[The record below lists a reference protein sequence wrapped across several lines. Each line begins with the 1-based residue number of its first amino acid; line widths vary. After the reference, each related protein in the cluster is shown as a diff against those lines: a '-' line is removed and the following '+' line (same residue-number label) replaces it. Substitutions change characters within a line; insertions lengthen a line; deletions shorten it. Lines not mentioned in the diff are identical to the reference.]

1 MANVERMSGKG
12 FMRREWRELGRLVV
26 DSLVAGMFVSL
37 VLALAVFIVSTQA
50 AAATPPAD
58 NGGLRLKD
66 GNGVQINA
74 PLLFTDVHMDIT
86 GMTAR
91 VQVKQRFANPTAEWR
106 EGVYV
111 FPLPEKAAVDHL
123 KMQIGERVIEGHI
136 RERGEARRT
145 YEAAKGEGRKTTLI
159 EQERPNMFTTSVAN
173 IGPNE
178 EIVVAI
184 EYQEVLRYDEGSFSL
199 RFPLAITPRYIPGTP
214 VAGANPGM
222 GWSAATQQV
231 LDAERITPP
240 IANRAEGYVNP
251 VTITID
257 LDAGFGLSRLS
268 SIHHPM
274 KIEEKPGHRYRLTL
288 AEGPVPAARDFEL
301 AWTPDVGS
309 APGAAFF
316 TETKGGKTYAL
327 LMALPPSAPAADGP
341 RSPREITYIIDTSGS
356 MEGVSMTQAR
366 EGLSMAL
373 ERLQPGDRFN
383 VIEFNS
389 VSTPLFRAPMPV
401 DPATLQQARQFVSRL
416 LARGGTEML
425 PALKLALDVDTPATM
440 LRQVVFLTDGS
451 VGNEDEILKLIHDR
465 IGDRRLFT
473 VGIGPAPNTFFMTR
487 AAQFGRGTFTYIGDV
502 REVKAK
508 MTALFRK
515 LEQPALTDIT
525 VDWPAGADVWPKV
538 IPDLYA
544 GEPVVVTAQYN
555 VNAVSGNVALA
566 GRRGGT
572 MWGTMLPVTD
582 QVPHAGVGVLWA
594 RAKISALM
602 DAGRQGAP
610 EADIRAA
617 VLDVA
622 LTHHLVSKY
631 TSLVAVDVT
640 PTRPVGVN
648 GVTSAIPGNVPEGL
662 TGFDRLPRTATSME
676 LQLLLGALLLAAAT
690 LLLWQSH
697 GRGWM
702 AAAAGVAFALTVVPH
717 EASAQAAMTGER
729 NRAMILMP
737 GTYNDVG
744 AWNFDLTTVPLDGWV
759 VLEKTARETTLSRAP
774 VHTDGRPVFLPAVQ
788 DGTAPAEVDLEGQG
802 ERYYL
807 RLPGTSLHAGT
818 VEEVPLKRR
827 SLTPILDHRYE
838 LMQGTQPFALT
849 VRNGLRNRDGK
860 PYGEGAH
867 YAIEIG
873 GDRFEYFL
881 PGFGWQSRIDVA
893 GDLDGDGR
901 PDFVVTVGGSNSWAV
916 YLLLSSKAQ
925 PGMNAPVAALHGTGC

>member
-1 MANVERMSGKG
+1 MANVERMSGNG

-26 DSLVAGMFVSL
+26 DSLVAGMFVSM

-50 AAATPPAD
+50 AAATPPDD

-66 GNGVQINA
+66 GNGGQVNA

-91 VQVKQRFANPTAEWR
+91 VQVRQRFANPSAEWR

-123 KMQIGERVIEGHI
+123 SMQIGERVIEGLI
-136 RERGEARRT
+136 KERSEARRT

-184 EYQEVLRYDEGSFSL
+184 EYQEALRYDEGSFSL
-199 RFPLAITPRYIPGTP
+199 RFPLAITPRYIPGLPLVSATP
-214 VAGANPGM
+214 GL
-222 GWSAATQQV
+222 GWAAATQQV
-231 LDAERITPP
+231 LDADRITPP
-240 IANRAEGYVNP
+240 VVNRRDGYVNP

-268 SIHHPM
+268 SAYHPM
-274 KIEEKPGHRYRLTL
+274 KIEEKPGHRYHLTL

-301 AWTPDVGS
+301 SWTPDVGS

-373 ERLQPGDRFN
+373 DRLQPGDRFN

-389 VSTPLFRAPMPV
+389 ISIPLFTAPMPV
-401 DPATLQQARQFVSRL
+401 DATTLQKARQFVARL
-416 LARGGTEML
+416 SARGGTEML

-451 VGNEDEILKLIHDR
+451 VGNEDEILKFIHDR

-555 VNAVSGNVALA
+555 VNAVAGNVALA

-572 MWGTMLPVTD
+572 MWGTLLPVTD

-594 RAKISALM
+594 RARISALM
-602 DAGRQGAP
+602 DAGRNGAP
-610 EADIRAA
+610 EEDIRAA

-640 PTRPVGVN
+640 PTKPAGRQWRHLGDSRQRARRPDRFRPIAAYRNVN
-648 GVTSAIPGNVPEGL
+648 GIAVA
-662 TGFDRLPRTATSME
+662 
-676 LQLLLGALLLAAAT
+676 
-690 LLLWQSH
+690 
-697 GRGWM
+697 GRCV
-702 AAAAGVAFALTVVPH
+702 AAAGAPRCCCGRRAFAAGWRRWPSSPAQRWPCPTMHRHRHRSRLT
-717 EASAQAAMTGER
+717 A
-729 NRAMILMP
+729 
-737 GTYNDVG
+737 
-744 AWNFDLTTVPLDGWV
+744 
-759 VLEKTARETTLSRAP
+759 TAR
-774 VHTDGRPVFLPAVQ
+774 
-788 DGTAPAEVDLEGQG
+788 
-802 ERYYL
+802 
-807 RLPGTSLHAGT
+807 
-818 VEEVPLKRR
+818 
-827 SLTPILDHRYE
+827 
-838 LMQGTQPFALT
+838 
-849 VRNGLRNRDGK
+849 
-860 PYGEGAH
+860 
-867 YAIEIG
+867 
-873 GDRFEYFL
+873 
-881 PGFGWQSRIDVA
+881 
-893 GDLDGDGR
+893 
-901 PDFVVTVGGSNSWAV
+901 
-916 YLLLSSKAQ
+916 
-925 PGMNAPVAALHGTGC
+925 

>member
-12 FMRREWRELGRLVV
+12 FMRREWRELGRLLV
-26 DSLVAGMFVSL
+26 DSLVAGAFVSM
-37 VLALAVFIVSTQA
+37 VLALAVFIVSTQTA
-50 AAATPPAD
+50 AAAPVDD

-66 GNGVQINA
+66 GHGGHVNA

-91 VQVKQRFANPTAEWR
+91 VQVRQRFANPTAEWR

-123 KMQIGERVIEGHI
+123 NMQIGDRVIEGLI
-136 RERGEARRT
+136 KERNEARRT
-145 YEAAKGEGRKTTLI
+145 YEAAKDEGRKTTLI

-184 EYQEVLRYDEGSFSL
+184 EYQETLRYDEGSFSL
-199 RFPLAITPRYIPGTP
+199 RFPLAITPRYIPGLP
-214 VAGANPGM
+214 VAGAVPGM

-231 LDAERITPP
+231 LDADRITPP
-240 IANRAEGYVNP
+240 VANRGEGYVNP
-251 VTITID
+251 VTLTID
-257 LDAGFGLSRLS
+257 LDAGFGLTRLS
-268 SIHHPM
+268 SVYHPM
-274 KIEEKPGHRYRLTL
+274 KIEEKPGHRYHLTL

-301 AWTPDVGS
+301 SWTPDVGS
-309 APGAAFF
+309 APGAALF
-316 TETKGGKTYAL
+316 TETKGGRTYAL
-327 LMALPPSAPAADGP
+327 LMALPPSAPIVEGP

-373 ERLQPGDRFN
+373 DRLQPGDRFN

-389 VSTPLFRAPMPV
+389 ISTSLFTAPMPV
-401 DPATLQQARQFVSRL
+401 DATTLQKARQFVNRL
-416 LARGGTEML
+416 AARGGTEML

-473 VGIGPAPNTFFMTR
+473 IGIGPAPNTFFMTR
-487 AAQFGRGTFTYIGDV
+487 AAQFGHGTFTYIGDV

-525 VDWPAGADVWPKV
+525 VDWPAGADVWPRV
-538 IPDLYA
+538 MPDLYA

-555 VNAVSGNVALA
+555 VNAVTGNVALA
-566 GRRGGT
+566 GRRGNT
-572 MWGTMLPVTD
+572 MWGTLLPVTA
-582 QVPHAGVGVLWA
+582 QAPHAGVGVLWA

-602 DAGRQGAP
+602 DTGRNGVP
-610 EADIRAA
+610 EEEVRAA

-640 PTRPVGVN
+640 PTKPAGVN

-662 TGFDRLPRTATSME
+662 TGFDQLPRTATSMG
-676 LQLLLGALLLAAAT
+676 LQLLMGALLLMAAA
-690 LLLWQSH
+690 LLVRQARVRS
-697 GRGWM
+697 WM
-702 AAAAGVAFALTVVPH
+702 AAAVAVTCVMMALPDD
-717 EASAQAAMTGER
+717 ASAQASISGDR
-729 NRAMILMP
+729 GNAMILMP
-737 GTYNDVG
+737 GNYNDVG
-744 AWNFDLTTVPLDGWV
+744 SWDFDLATVPVDGWV
-759 VLEKTARETTLSRAP
+759 VLEKGTREATITRARVDATGRPLFLP
-774 VHTDGRPVFLPAVQ
+774 MVTDGE
-788 DGTAPAEVDLEGQG
+788 APAEVDTAFQG
-802 ERYYL
+802 ERYFL
-807 RLPGTSLHAGT
+807 RVPGTSLHAGT
-818 VEEVPLKRR
+818 IDEVPLQRR
-827 SLTPILDHRYE
+827 GLTPILDHRYE
-838 LMQGTQPFALT
+838 LQQGARPFALM
-849 VRNGLRNRDGK
+849 VRNGLRSRDGK

-867 YAIEIG
+867 YAIEIEG
-873 GDRFEYFL
+873 NRFEYFL
-881 PGFGWQSRIDVA
+881 PGFGWESHIEMA
-893 GDLDGDGR
+893 GDFDDDGR
-901 PDFVVTVGGSNSWAV
+901 PDFIVHVSGSNSWAV
-916 YLLLSSKAQ
+916 YLLLSSRAQ
-925 PGMNAPVAALHGTGC
+925 PGMNAPVAFLHGTGC

>member
-1 MANVERMSGKG
+1 MANMERMSGSG

-26 DSLVAGMFVSL
+26 DSLVAGMFVSM

-50 AAATPPAD
+50 GAATPPDDNRGLHLKDA
-58 NGGLRLKD
+58 NGG
-66 GNGVQINA
+66 QINA
-74 PLLFTDVHMDIT
+74 PLLFTDVHMDVT

-123 KMQIGERVIEGHI
+123 NMQIGERVIEGLI
-136 RERGEARRT
+136 KERGDARRT

-184 EYQEVLRYDEGSFSL
+184 EYQEALRYDEGSFSL
-199 RFPLAITPRYIPGTP
+199 RFPMAITPRYIPGMTMM
-214 VAGANPGM
+214 GTTPGM

-231 LDAERITPP
+231 LDADRITPP
-240 IANRAEGYVNP
+240 VAHRSGGYVNP
-251 VTITID
+251 VTISID
-257 LDAGFGLSRLS
+257 LDAGFGLARLS
-268 SIHHPM
+268 STYHPL
-274 KIEEKPGHRYRLTL
+274 KIEEKPGHRYHLTL
-288 AEGPVPAARDFEL
+288 ADGPVPAARDFEL
-301 AWTPDVGS
+301 SWTPDVGA

-327 LMALPPSAPAADGP
+327 LMALPPSAPTIDGP

-373 ERLQPGDRFN
+373 DRLQPGDRFN

-389 VSTPLFRAPMPV
+389 ISTPLFTAPMPV
-401 DPATLQQARQFVSRL
+401 DATTLQQARQFVSRL
-416 LARGGTEML
+416 SARGGTEML

-440 LRQVVFLTDGS
+440 LRQVVFLTDGA
-451 VGNEDEILKLIHDR
+451 VGNEDEILKFIHDR

-538 IPDLYA
+538 MPDLYA
-544 GEPVVVTAQYN
+544 GEPVIVTAQYN
-555 VNAVSGNVALA
+555 VNAVTGNVALA

-572 MWGTMLPVTD
+572 MWGTLLPVTD
-582 QVPHAGVGVLWA
+582 QVPHAGMGVLWA
-594 RAKISALM
+594 RARISALM
-602 DAGRQGAP
+602 DAGRNGAP
-610 EADIRAA
+610 EETIRAA

-640 PTRPVGVN
+640 PTKPVGVN

-662 TGFDRLPRTATSME
+662 TGFDQLPRTATSME
-676 LQLLLGALLLAAAT
+676 LQLLAGALLLVAAT
-690 LLLWQSH
+690 LLVRQARV
-697 GRGWM
+697 RGWL
-702 AAAAGVAFALTVVPH
+702 AAAAIVVCATTALPDA
-717 EASAQAAMTGER
+717 ASAQAPVTR
-729 NRAMILMP
+729 NFNDAMILMP
-737 GTYNDVG
+737 GNYDGVG
-744 AWNFDLTTVPLDGWV
+744 AWDFDLTTVPTDGWV
-759 VLEKTARETTLSRAP
+759 MLEKGTREVTITRARVDAT
-774 VHTDGRPVFLPAVQ
+774 GRPLFLPAVS
-788 DGTAPAEVDLEGQG
+788 DGDDASAIDTEFQG
-802 ERYYL
+802 TRYFL
-807 RLPGTSLHAGT
+807 RVPGTSLHAGT
-818 VEEVPLKRR
+818 IDAVPLKRR
-827 SLTPILDHRYE
+827 ELTPILGHRYE
-838 LMQGTQPFALT
+838 LQQGPQPFALT
-849 VRNGLRNRDGK
+849 VTNGLRSRDGK

-867 YAIEIG
+867 YAIEID
-873 GDRFEYFL
+873 GDRYEYFL
-881 PGFGWQSRIDVA
+881 PGFGWESRIEVA
-893 GDLDGDGR
+893 GDFDGDGR
-901 PDFVVTVGGSNSWAV
+901 PDFIVQVLGSNSFAV

-925 PGMNAPVAALHGTGC
+925 PGMNAPVAVLHGTGC